1 MLSESIHGQNGR
13 APFSKTKA
21 ESDAEAGF
29 PTSMRVQKRNGSRE
43 PVDLNKIVRAVGRC
57 CVGLRQ
63 VDSLR
68 VATKTISGL
77 YDGATTRELDQL
89 SIQTA
94 AALIAEE
101 PEYSKLAARLL
112 STYVEKEVRNQ
123 EIHAFSQSIASGHR
137 LGLINDRLH

>member
-1 MLSESIHGQNGR
+1 MQIEQPSMNPSVTHAPR
-13 APFSKTKA
+13 APVQRFVEEPGT
-21 ESDAEAGF
+21 
-29 PTSMRVQKRNGSRE
+29 TMRVKKRDGSSE
-43 PVDLNKIVRAVGRC
+43 AVDVNKIVRAVGRC
-57 CVGLRQ
+57 CNNLAH
-63 VDSLR
+63 VDPLR

-77 YDGATTRELDQL
+77 YDGATTRELDRL

-94 AALIAEE
+94 AALIAEQ
-101 PEYSKLAARLL
+101 PEYAKLAARLL